1 MSEWHD
7 SDRKKFLIAFI
18 VIWVVQMAAAFYFC
32 TQKQGFHEDE
42 YYTYYSTS
50 RTNGFYVEDGAWM
63 DREDYLNE
71 FVVLPNERFQYG
83 LVRLVQS
90 WDVHPPMYYWV
101 FHTVA
106 SLTPNVFSKWIG
118 LSINLFFHGI
128 NIILLTYLSYL
139 IVGRGSRLSLFVT
152 LFWGLSP
159 AVMSGVVFI
168 RMYEMLTTFVLVC
181 AILHV
186 HAVKKNEVKLPVL
199 KCLVPIAA
207 ATYVGFLTQYYY
219 FIFLFYLAIAFCVW
233 LLWRD
238 KNIWN
243 CFRYGVSQAAA
254 FVLAYLTYPSCLGQM
269 FRGQRGAQATE
280 NFFDL
285 SNTFERIGFFYDLM
299 DRCLFGHLLSI
310 LLLLIVILAVTDYM
324 WNKRVA
330 KSRVKQTDGVVY
342 ERHGMKFGAYF
353 WMLVFAAAGY
363 FLTVSKTALLLGD
376 TSNRYQLPI
385 YGIAVLL
392 VFDVVSI
399 LWHRVSAVCAENS
412 MPVKCAKYLKYTE
425 TAAILICCIA
435 ILMGYWKDG
444 VEFLY
449 PEDKEQVA
457 FAEECAERG
466 IPVVYLYQPGEEWC
480 IWDVADELFMYPK
493 VYFAAV
499 NSEDRLDDVEIQN
512 ADSFVVYIAGSTD
525 DTEQTMRVA
534 AGADLERDLGTR
546 MFDEKYCVVW
556 YYE

>member
-1 MSEWHD
+1 MSERHD
-7 SDRKKFLIAFI
+7 SDKKKLLIAFI
-18 VIWVVQMAAAFYFC
+18 VIWVVQTVAAFYFC

-71 FVVLPNERFQYG
+71 FVVLPNERFRYG

-106 SLTPNVFSKWIG
+106 SFVPNVFSKWIG

-139 IVGRGSRLSLFVT
+139 VVGRGSRLPLFVT

-186 HAVKKNEVKLPVL
+186 YEVRKNEEKLPVL
-199 KCLVPIAA
+199 KCLVPMAA
-207 ATYVGFLTQYYY
+207 VTYVGFLTQYYY
-219 FIFLFYLAIAFCVW
+219 FIFLFYLAIAFCIW

-238 KNIWN
+238 RNIWN
-243 CFRYGVSQAAA
+243 CFRYGISQAAA

-310 LLLLIVILAVTDYM
+310 LLLLIMILAVTDYM
-324 WNKRVA
+324 WNKCA
-330 KSRVKQTDGVVY
+330 LK
-342 ERHGMKFGAYF
+342 GMKKQAEEVVCERYGAGFDTCFG
-353 WMLVFAAAGY
+353 MLVFALAGY
-363 FLTVSKTALLLGD
+363 FLTVSKTALLLGN

-392 VFDVVSI
+392 VFDTICI
-399 LWHRVSAVCAENS
+399 LWRRMSAICTENNMS
-412 MPVKCAKYLKYTE
+412 AKCVKYMKYTG
-425 TAAILICCIA
+425 TAAVLICFIA
-435 ILMGYWKDG
+435 ILLGYWQDG

-449 PEDKEQVA
+449 PEDEEQVT
-457 FAEECAERG
+457 FAGECAKQG
-466 IPVVYLYQPGEEWC
+466 IPAVYLYRPGEEWC

-493 VYFAAV
+493 VYFAAA

-512 ADSFVVYIAGSTD
+512 ADSVVVYIAGSAD
-525 DTEQTMRVA
+525 DTEQTMRA
-534 AGADLERDLGTR
+534 AASANLKRDIGTR